1 MASALR
7 SLPPEAA
14 QTPELIVL
22 KYNQRRVV
30 VKRQRS
36 YDLMLNSVCKNFPDI
51 PRDAVTLQTDNLN
64 ICYGHRADIAAEAWA
79 DVIDL
84 LTVVEVVNQK
94 EVNQKVWRAKDNTV

>member
-1 MASALR
+1 M
-7 SLPPEAA
+7 
-14 QTPELIVL
+14 
-22 KYNQRRVV
+22 

-94 EVNQKVWRAKDNTV
+94 EVNQKVWRAKDNTVERSASALQSWASLAASTTHNLK